1 MGFVQRWLGSLGA
14 ALVLAVPT
22 AVLASPVLYGLD
34 WNTRMLFGI
43 DPGTAQTTPVGSNG
57 LLANSLAFAG
67 DGRLY
72 STMSGRLGVL
82 DPGTGAASV
91 VNAATGRPRMALA
104 FDSGFGTLYGLDFD
118 NAGQLW
124 RVDPA
129 TGTTTLVGSTGLRLA
144 SSLAIDSRNQA
155 YVAETFGFAEGGQG
169 RLFRIDLDTG
179 TVLQT
184 VGRIGQGITALAF
197 DDEDRLFGVGLI
209 SDDLLRIDTAT
220 AVATVIGRLPYGDVR
235 GLAFVPTAPNAVP
248 APASLALALAALVLA
263 GAAGRRR

>member
-1 MGFVQRWLGSLGA
+1 MKVFRRWLGSLFA
-14 ALVLAVPT
+14 ILALAVPP
-22 AVLASPVLYGLD
+22 AALATPVLYGLD

-43 DPGTAQTTPVGSNG
+43 DPSTAQTTPVGSNG

-72 STMSGRLGVL
+72 STTSGRLGTL

-91 VNAATGRPRMALA
+91 VNAATGRPLMALA

-144 SSLAIDSRNQA
+144 SSLAIDSLNRA
-155 YVAETFGFAEGGQG
+155 FVAETFGFAEGGQG

-179 TVLQT
+179 AVLQT

-197 DDEDRLFGVGLI
+197 DGDDQLYGVGLI
-209 SDDLLRIDTAT
+209 SDDLLRIDTTT
-220 AVATVIGRLPYGDVR
+220 AAATVVGRLPYGDVR
-235 GLAFVPTAPNAVP
+235 GLAFVPTAANAVP
-248 APASLALALAALVLA
+248 APASLLLVLAALALAF
-263 GAAGRRR
+263 AARRRR